1 MSASGDLR
9 HAAFP
14 KAEVTIKALPIAAS
28 IVDVHTVRTAPEPTA
43 ARWAISK
50 RGAGW
55 QAVSP
60 MGRSYRGFPS
70 WDCALELVCSVL
82 TLQATLSARRQ
93 PRHLRAVSPLG
104 AGGAAG

>member
-9 HAAFP
+9 HTACPMTRSSIEAM
-14 KAEVTIKALPIAAS
+14 PIAAS
-28 IVDVHTVRTAPEPTA
+28 IVDARAARTAPEPAA

-50 RGAGW
+50 RGTGW

-60 MGRSYRGFPS
+60 TGRSYRGFPS

-82 TLQATLSARRQ
+82 TLQATLGARRQ
-93 PRHLRAVSPLG
+93 PRRLRAVSPLE
-104 AGGAAG
+104 AGGAS

>member
-9 HAAFP
+9 HTACP
-14 KAEVTIKALPIAAS
+14 MTRSSIDALPIAAS
-28 IVDVHTVRTAPEPTA
+28 IVNAHTAPEPATG
-43 ARWAISK
+43 RWAISK

-82 TLQATLSARRQ
+82 TLQATLGARRQ
-93 PRHLRAVSPLG
+93 PRRLRAVSPLE
-104 AGGAAG
+104 AGGVSG